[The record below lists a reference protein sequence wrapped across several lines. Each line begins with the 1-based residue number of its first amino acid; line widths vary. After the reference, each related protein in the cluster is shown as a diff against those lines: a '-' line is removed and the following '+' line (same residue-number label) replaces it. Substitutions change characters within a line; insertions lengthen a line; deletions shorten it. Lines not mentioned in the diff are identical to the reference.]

1 MGQGQGRVC
10 VAVELAEKDIEMKI
24 VKKVSSEWIKEKNC
38 EIVDPNGW
46 DRKNYDY
53 SFNKEKIT
61 HEEFERRLMLST
73 IQCDGELC
81 VLRRQNENL

>member
-1 MGQGQGRVC
+1 MGQRQGWVC
-10 VAVELAEKDIEMKI
+10 VAVELAKRDIEMKI
-24 VKKVSSEWIKEKNC
+24 VKKVSSEWIKEKHC
-38 EIVDPNGW
+38 EIVDPDGW
-46 DRKNYDY
+46 DRTNYDY

-81 VLRRQNENL
+81 VLRKIK

>member
-1 MGQGQGRVC
+1 MGQRQGWVC
-10 VAVELAEKDIEMKI
+10 VAVGVAKRDIKM
-24 VKKVSSEWIKEKNC
+24 KKVSSEWMKEKNC
-38 EIVDPNGW
+38 EIVDPDGW
-46 DRKNYDY
+46 DRTNYDY

-81 VLRRQNENL
+81 VLRKIK